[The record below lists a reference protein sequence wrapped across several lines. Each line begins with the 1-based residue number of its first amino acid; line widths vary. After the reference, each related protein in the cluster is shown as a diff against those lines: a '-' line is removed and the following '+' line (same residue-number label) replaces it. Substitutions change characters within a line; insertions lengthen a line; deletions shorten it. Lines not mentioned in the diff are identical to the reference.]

1 MRITIN
7 QIKEMKQKGEK
18 ITMLT
23 AYDYST
29 AKIVD
34 EVGIPLILV
43 GDSLGMVVLGYE
55 STIPVTIEEMLHH
68 TRAVVRGTKQA
79 MVIGDM
85 PFMTYHISIS
95 DALHNAARFI
105 QECGAQAVKL
115 EGGVTVADKVLRIV
129 ECGIPVMGHI
139 GLTPQ
144 SIYQLGGFRV
154 RGKTL
159 EAATKLLEDAQA
171 LEQAGAFAIVMET
184 VPAQLA
190 SLISQRISIPTIGIG
205 AGIGCDGQVQVIN
218 DILGSF
224 TDFVPKHAKQY
235 TKLTDIIRTAVT
247 EYDNEVKSG
256 SFPTD
261 QQSFSMDESVIAE
274 LTKEPIHLV
283 KSPTKEGLK
292 GRIDPK
298 RVLEIAK
305 TKCIKLGAVD
315 NQDFFESGVA
325 KTGFD
330 LFKIKKILLDS
341 RYVWHGRANQSE
353 WWGLCGYPE
362 KRAHFHR
369 KEDLPYIKS

>member
-1 MRITIN
+1 MRVTIN

-34 EVGIPLILV
+34 EAGIPLILV

-55 STIPVTIEEMLHH
+55 STIPVTMEEMLHH
-68 TRAVVRGTKQA
+68 TKAVVRGAKQA

-85 PFMTYHISIS
+85 PFMTYHISVD
-95 DALHNAARFI
+95 DALYNAAQFI
-105 QECGAQAVKL
+105 QDGGAQAIKL
-115 EGGVTVADKVLRIV
+115 EGGVTVAEKVSRIV

-144 SIYQLGGFRV
+144 SMYQLGGFKV

-171 LEQAGAFAIVMET
+171 LEQAGAFAIVLET

-190 SLISQRISIPTIGIG
+190 ALITQRISIPTIGIG
-205 AGIGCDGQVQVIN
+205 AGIGCDGQVQIIN

-224 TDFVPKHAKQY
+224 TDFIPKHAKQY
-235 TKLTDIIRTAVT
+235 TRLTDIIRAAVT

-261 QQSFSMDESVIAE
+261 QQSFFMDESILAE
-274 LTKEPIHLV
+274 LK
-283 KSPTKEGLK
+283 
-292 GRIDPK
+292 
-298 RVLEIAK
+298 
-305 TKCIKLGAVD
+305 
-315 NQDFFESGVA
+315 
-325 KTGFD
+325 
-330 LFKIKKILLDS
+330 
-341 RYVWHGRANQSE
+341 AN
-353 WWGLCGYPE
+353 Y
-362 KRAHFHR
+362 
-369 KEDLPYIKS
+369 